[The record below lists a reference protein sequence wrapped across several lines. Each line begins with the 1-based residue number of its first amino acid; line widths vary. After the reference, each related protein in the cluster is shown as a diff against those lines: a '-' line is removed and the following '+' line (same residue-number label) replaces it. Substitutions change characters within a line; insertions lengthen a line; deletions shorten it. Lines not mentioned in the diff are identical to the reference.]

1 MADENNVVVSVNGVV
16 GNNGGGG
23 GGMDCMPLR
32 PGPFHYLISEQAKS
46 LVALQE
52 LQNEVGA
59 LLEFRDL
66 VIETFPNLRHKMAV
80 TATNNANSSGCA
92 SSTSPNGSS
101 SNERVNASSGLIST
115 SQGSHIP
122 LPLSSQ
128 RWVPSIYL
136 FFQNSS
142 GWVCYT
148 VKIILNSSNQLKFG
162 IKKFLIS
169 AEHDFIVKI
178 LREPAGFSKS
188 SQNKVVLCIIFG
200 IT

>member
-1 MADENNVVVSVNGVV
+1 MIKRLLFQCGSGASEGVVSVNGVV
-16 GNNGGGG
+16 

-80 TATNNANSSGCA
+80 TAAASAAAGA
-92 SSTSPNGSS
+92 SSASNGT
-101 SNERVNASSGLIST
+101 ASVLIT

-128 RWVPSIYL
+128 RSVSRLSLSFPS
-136 FFQNSS
+136 
-142 GWVCYT
+142 
-148 VKIILNSSNQLKFG
+148 
-162 IKKFLIS
+162 LIAIS
-169 AEHDFIVKI
+169 LL
-178 LREPAGFSKS
+178 LRTGLAK
-188 SQNKVVLCIIFG
+188 NKEIQ
-200 IT
+200 

>member
-1 MADENNVVVSVNGVV
+1 MVRLAVNKRVNFLILQCGSGASEGVVSGVV
-16 GNNGGGG
+16 S
-23 GGMDCMPLR
+23 GMDCMPLR

-80 TATNNANSSGCA
+80 TAAASAATGA
-92 SSTSPNGSS
+92 SSAGNG
-101 SNERVNASSGLIST
+101 NASVL

-128 RWVPSIYL
+128 RSVVSL
-136 FFQNSS
+136 F
-142 GWVCYT
+142 YT
-148 VKIILNSSNQLKFG
+148 VPIKLYVFIL
-162 IKKFLIS
+162 IKGTR
-169 AEHDFIVKI
+169 A
-178 LREPAGFSKS
+178 
-188 SQNKVVLCIIFG
+188 
-200 IT
+200 

>member
-1 MADENNVVVSVNGVV
+1 MSVNGVV
-16 GNNGGGG
+16 

-80 TATNNANSSGCA
+80 TAGA
-92 SSTSPNGSS
+92 SSASNGT
-101 SNERVNASSGLIST
+101 ASVLIT

-128 RWVPSIYL
+128 RSVSRLSL
-136 FFQNSS
+136 FFLELDCDRFASE
-142 GWVCYT
+142 
-148 VKIILNSSNQLKFG
+148 KR
-162 IKKFLIS
+162 
-169 AEHDFIVKI
+169 A
-178 LREPAGFSKS
+178 LRKRD
-188 SQNKVVLCIIFG
+188 V
-200 IT
+200 